1 MIVPVLLII
10 VLMISAIAIL
20 FLVPSREVTVPPGK
34 LQTLWEVLLPGTSPT
49 WNVFGGLALV
59 AWCYFVIQDLLILR
73 VGTPYIILAVAFPNL
88 HSPYG
93 VPTPSDNRELLRL
106 LLRPSWIWVY
116 LAPAVL
122 FVVNLFLVL
131 RARRRA

>member
-10 VLMISAIAIL
+10 VLMVSAIAIL

-34 LQTLWEVLLPGTSPT
+34 LQTLWEVLLPGTSPA
-49 WNVFGGLALV
+49 WKMLGGLALV

-73 VGTPYIILAVAFPNL
+73 IGTPYIIAAVAFPNL
-88 HSPYG
+88 HFPYG

-122 FVVNLFLVL
+122 FAVNLFLVL